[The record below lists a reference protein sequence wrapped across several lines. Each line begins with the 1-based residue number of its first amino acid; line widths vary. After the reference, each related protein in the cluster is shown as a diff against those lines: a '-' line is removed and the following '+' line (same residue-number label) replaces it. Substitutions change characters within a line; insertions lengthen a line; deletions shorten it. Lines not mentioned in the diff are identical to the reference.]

1 LVKPVIIH
9 TSQQG
14 ADMFNSY
21 AKIRPETTRLI
32 EMMDEG
38 MIDARA
44 VADMALSWLSESDV
58 KGMMQANDI
67 PTTDQAEDEEAE
79 EEWTPDNA
87 DFNDPGSRHHY

>member
-1 LVKPVIIH
+1 
-9 TSQQG
+9 
-14 ADMFNSY
+14 
-21 AKIRPETTRLI
+21 
-32 EMMDEG
+32 MMDDG

-67 PTTDQAEDEEAE
+67 ATTDQAEDEDEE
-79 EEWTPDNA
+79 DEEWTPDNA

>member
-1 LVKPVIIH
+1 
-9 TSQQG
+9 
-14 ADMFNSY
+14 MFNSY

-67 PTTDQAEDEEAE
+67 PTTEQAEDEEDEEADE

-87 DFNDPGSRHHY
+87 DFCDPGSRHHY